1 MPWKLKRFSRP
12 SVTEKKSFHLIIT
25 PLALNQYSL
34 AKGVV
39 IHLELNQTS
48 TDSRSIEG
56 QTISGTLTLESSI
69 SPLRRCYDPEGTV
82 PPFHH

>member
-25 PLALNQYSL
+25 RLALNQHSL

-56 QTISGTLTLESSI
+56 QDHQWHTYPGIQHISSEEML
-69 SPLRRCYDPEGTV
+69 
-82 PPFHH
+82 